1 MRIRHSHILLYIC
14 GILFSTS
21 CIEEIGFENES
32 FESALVIYA
41 TITNEEKQQEV
52 FLSRTYRFEDGEPT
66 PESNATITITG
77 NGVIYEFEEVEPG
90 NYVSKTA
97 FKAEPNVEYQLLINS
112 SNGRTYSSS
121 PSQLTQTTQIDAL
134 YVERETNDDGV
145 NGMSIYVDSYD
156 PTGNSQFYRYEY
168 EETFKIIAPL
178 WKDIDLFVIS
188 EDPFCLIGE
197 TERPEEQRICYR
209 TESSIDINQVSTA
222 GLTEDRLS
230 RHLTRFV
237 QSDDYKISHR
247 YSLLVKQFVQS
258 EAAHIFFKTLLNF
271 SDDGS
276 LFSQV
281 QPGFVAGNIISE
293 DNPKEKVIGF
303 FEISSV
309 STERIFFNYHDYYPN
324 SNIPPYINECMIFTP
339 ARLTEHPAKTEVC
352 GPLINIVKARILVY
366 FDHAPHPDWPY
377 RMVPRVCGDC
387 TVLGRSE
394 PPQFWVE

>member
-1 MRIRHSHILLYIC
+1 MLKKLVFLMTLLF
-14 GILFSTS
+14 LFLNSG
-21 CIEEIGFENES
+21 CIEEIQFENES

-41 TITNEEKQQEV
+41 TITNEEKQQEI
-52 FLSRTYRFEDGEPT
+52 FLSRTYRFEEGEPLF
-66 PESNATITITG
+66 ESNATVAISG
-77 NGVIYEFEEVEPG
+77 NGVIYEFEEAEPG
-90 NYVSKTA
+90 NYVSKMA
-97 FKAEPNVEYQLLINS
+97 FRAEPNVEYQLQINTN
-112 SNGRTYSSS
+112 NGRTYTSS

-134 YVERETNDDGV
+134 YAERETNDDGV

-168 EETFKIIAPL
+168 EETFKIEAPD

-197 TERPEEQRICYR
+197 TDRPEEQRICYR

-230 RHLTRFV
+230 RHLARFV

-258 EAAHIFFKTLLNF
+258 EAAHNFFKTLLNF

-293 DNPKEKVIGF
+293 DNPTEKVIGF
-303 FEISSV
+303 FEVSSV
-309 STERIFFNYHDYYPN
+309 STERVFFNYRDFYPN
-324 SNIPPYINECMIFTP
+324 DNLPPYINECMIFTP
-339 ARLTEHPAKTEVC
+339 ARFTEHFNKTEVC
-352 GPLINIVKARILVY
+352 GPLINIVKGRVLVY
-366 FDHAPHPDWPY
+366 YENTFNDFSPY